1 MAVTLPEG
9 DLQDR
14 LERYLEGLRSCHG
27 LEESA
32 VEGNTV
38 RVLVDSESVP
48 AVLATARETLGVLHL
63 SFITVVDR
71 QGSFELTY
79 ELLDLRG
86 ARVRVKTVVEGEEP
100 VVPTVT
106 NVYPTANWH
115 EREAYDMFG
124 VAFRGH
130 PDLRR
135 LYMWQDHFDHHP
147 LLKSFEISTKRTFE
161 GLR

>member
-1 MAVTLPEG
+1 MAVMLPEG
-9 DLQDR
+9 DLEGR
-14 LERYLEGLRSCHG
+14 LEGYLEGLRNRHG
-27 LEESA
+27 LEEGA
-32 VEGNTV
+32 VEGDVV
-38 RVLVDSESVP
+38 RVVVNLRDVP
-48 AVLATARETLGVLHL
+48 AVLATLREHLGVLHL

-71 QGSFELTY
+71 EGSFELTY

-86 ARVRVKTVVEGEEP
+86 GRVRVKTAVEGEEP

-106 NVYPTANWH
+106 GVYPTANWH

-124 VAFRGH
+124 IAFAGH

>member
-1 MAVTLPEG
+1 VAVTLPEG
-9 DLQDR
+9 DLDTR
-14 LERYLEGLRSCHG
+14 LLRYLNGLRDRHG
-27 LEESA
+27 LEDSS
-32 VEGNTV
+32 VEGNL
-38 RVLVDSESVP
+38 VLVWVRPGDLP
-48 AVLATARETLGVLHL
+48 AVMATALETLGILHL

-86 ARVRVKTVVEGEEP
+86 GQVRVKTVVEGEEP
-100 VVPTVT
+100 VIQTVT
-106 NVYPTANWH
+106 DIYPTANWH

-124 VAFRGH
+124 IAFRGH

>member
-1 MAVTLPEG
+1 MAVALPEG
-9 DLQDR
+9 DLDTRLSSYLDGLKDR
-14 LERYLEGLRSCHG
+14 HG
-27 LEESA
+27 IEDFS
-32 VEGNTV
+32 VDGNV
-38 RVLVDSESVP
+38 VLVWVRPEDMP
-48 AVLATARETLGVLHL
+48 AVLATARETLGILHL

-86 ARVRVKTVVEGEEP
+86 GQLRVKTVVEGEEP
-100 VVPTVT
+100 VIQTVT
-106 NVYPTANWH
+106 GIYPTANWH

-124 VAFRGH
+124 IAFRGH

-147 LLKSFEISTKRTFE
+147 LLKSFEINTKRTFE
-161 GLR
+161 NLR

>member
-1 MAVTLPEG
+1 MAIRLPEG
-9 DLQDR
+9 DLDER
-14 LERYLEGLRSCHG
+14 LERYLEGFQSRFD
-27 LEESA
+27 LEEY
-32 VEGNTV
+32 ETKGNALKVTV
-38 RVLVDSESVP
+38 PPETLQ
-48 AVLATARETLGVLHL
+48 AVLAVAREELNISHL

-86 ARVRVKTVVEGEEP
+86 GRVVVKAAIEGEEP
-100 VVPTVT
+100 VIGTASYI
-106 NVYPTANWH
+106 YPTANWH

-124 VAFRGH
+124 VAFAGH

-135 LYMWQDHFDHHP
+135 PYMWQDHFDHHP
-147 LLKSFEISTKRTFE
+147 LLKSFEISTRRTFE